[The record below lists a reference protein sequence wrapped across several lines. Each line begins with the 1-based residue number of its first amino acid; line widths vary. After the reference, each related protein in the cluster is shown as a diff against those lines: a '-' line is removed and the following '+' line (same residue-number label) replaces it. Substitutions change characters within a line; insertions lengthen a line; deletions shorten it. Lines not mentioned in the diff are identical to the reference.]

1 MTDDAM
7 TIESGTPKT
16 ASGMNAASPTSPHA
30 HGSGVARTDA
40 FSDTGASETTP

>member
-16 ASGMNAASPTSPHA
+16 ACGMNTSIPTSPLS

>member
-16 ASGMNAASPTSPHA
+16 ASGMNTSIPTSPLS
-30 HGSGVARTDA
+30 HGSGAAPSTPL
-40 FSDTGASETTP
+40 SHPGASEATP

>member
-7 TIESGTPKT
+7 TTESGTPKT
-16 ASGMNAASPTSPHA
+16 ASGMNAGSASCAYAT
-30 HGSGVARTDA
+30 GSGVARTDA